1 MRCAKLSLFSYI
13 ARDKPPKREFM
24 KSDIVVIGAGAS
36 GLMAAY
42 SAASELVASGSD
54 ASVTLLEKM
63 PRPARKIMIT
73 GKGRCNFTNLKQWN
87 DFNSHVRSGANFIK
101 SSFYNLNPEALI
113 RFFESYG
120 MRRVV
125 ERGDRAYPA
134 SYHASDVVDTLVNA
148 CHSVGVKIEC
158 EAEVSSIRE
167 GYELELKDGRK
178 WLCSKIIVA
187 TGGLSYPG
195 TGSTGD
201 GYAWARS
208 LGHSTTPLF
217 PSLTALVPRDYKLP
231 SAPGG
236 ASFGSGASLEPGCSG
251 ASLGPGSAGAPADS
265 VCGAPGAPVAAVPAV
280 NVALDARVAAPAPT
294 VNVAPAAA
302 ACAARVA
309 APAPTVNVA
318 PAAAACAARTGA
330 SLRPGCDA
338 DPLHIDRSL
347 PLSESGQKLCG
358 VKLKNV
364 GLSLLIEGTEADSDF
379 GDLDFT
385 DGGIEGPLGFRMSR
399 KAVKAMVNGSRVALC
414 LDLKPG
420 VELTELT
427 ARVKSLWKEIDCDPR
442 SKRLREKEKG
452 RILLGKLMP
461 WDLIPA
467 FVDRNPGIYTLER
480 RSRTDTKLW
489 VNLVTI
495 AKVLKCWRFDIAGY
509 VGYERAVVTAGGV
522 STDELV
528 AKTLESRLHQGL
540 YFCGEVLDVD
550 CDTGGYNLH
559 SAFCTGALAGRSAA
573 LSLLR
578 EG

>member
-1 MRCAKLSLFSYI
+1 
-13 ARDKPPKREFM
+13 M

-120 MRRVV
+120 MRSVV

-236 ASFGSGASLEPGCSG
+236 ASFGSGASLRPG
-251 ASLGPGSAGAPADS
+251 ASFGPGSAGAPADS
-265 VCGAPGAPVAAVPAV
+265 VCGAPGAPAAAPVAARVAPAPDAANVATPASGAPAV
-280 NVALDARVAAPAPT
+280 NVAPSD
-294 VNVAPAAA
+294 PAAA
-302 ACAARVA
+302 ACAARA
-309 APAPTVNVA
+309 GASLGQGSSA
-318 PAAAACAARTGA
+318 A

-427 ARVKSLWKEIDCDPR
+427 ARVKALWKEIDCDPR

-522 STDELV
+522 CTDELV

-578 EG
+578 D

>member
-1 MRCAKLSLFSYI
+1 
-13 ARDKPPKREFM
+13 M

-73 GKGRCNFTNLKQWN
+73 GKGRCNFTNLKPWN
-87 DFNSHVRSGANFIK
+87 DFNSHVRAGANFIK

-120 MRRVV
+120 MRSVV

-167 GYELELKDGRK
+167 GYEVELKDGRK

-201 GYAWARS
+201 GYIWARD

-231 SAPGG
+231 AAPDGD
-236 ASFGSGASLEPGCSG
+236 AACAVAPVK
-251 ASLGPGSAGAPADS
+251 PAGAEVP
-265 VCGAPGAPVAAVPAV
+265 VKPVGA
-280 NVALDARVAAPAPT
+280 
-294 VNVAPAAA
+294 VAPAQPVGA
-302 ACAARVA
+302 
-309 APAPTVNVA
+309 VA
-318 PAAAACAARTGA
+318 PAKPVCA
-330 SLRPGCDA
+330 DA
-338 DPLHIDRSL
+338 GPLHIDRSL

-358 VKLKNV
+358 VQLKNV
-364 GLSLLIEGTEADSDF
+364 GVSLLIEGTEADSDF

-427 ARVKSLWKEIDCDPR
+427 ARVKSLWKEIDADPR

-480 RSRTDTKLW
+480 RGRTDTKLW

-528 AKTLESRLHQGL
+528 AKTLESRLHPGL

-550 CDTGGYNLH
+550 CDTGGYNLQ

-573 LSLLR
+573 RSLLER
-578 EG
+578 G